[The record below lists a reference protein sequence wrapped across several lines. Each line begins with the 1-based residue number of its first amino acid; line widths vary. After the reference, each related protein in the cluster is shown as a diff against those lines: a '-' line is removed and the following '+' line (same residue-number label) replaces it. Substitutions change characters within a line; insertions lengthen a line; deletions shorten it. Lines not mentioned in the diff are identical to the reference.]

1 MSLSALVDLRPLRQ
15 TPDFRRLWIGTTAS
29 MFGGQLAS
37 FAITYHVWEL
47 TKSPAMVGA
56 LGIAIATPLII
67 LGLVGGSVADAMDRR
82 RLVIITTIG
91 QFSTAATMAVLA
103 LLDVQAVWVYFLL
116 VAITSG
122 FGGAGAPARRTFVP
136 RLLPREQLSAG
147 LALNHMSFQA
157 ALLLGPAAAGM
168 ITARWGT
175 ATCFV
180 IDAVTF
186 LIAGYGIARLPRMRP
201 LTVESRPG
209 ARAIANAVRLTVRRP
224 VLGGAFV
231 TDLCATVLAMPMAL
245 FPVLNAEKFGGSPE
259 TLGLFLSAVGLGGI
273 AASVLSGFATRSPRS
288 GMVML
293 LAAATWGLSLIG
305 VGLINNLAAV
315 LALLAIAGAADTWSV
330 ISRGGIVQMVTPDA
344 YRGRVS
350 ALEHIVGAAGP
361 HIGNVRGGLVASLSS
376 AGVSLVVGGALCLV
390 GLGLVAHRV
399 PALRQF
405 DTRAEPDPGPHR
417 KDS

>member
-1 MSLSALVDLRPLRQ
+1 MSLSALVDLRPLRRVA
-15 TPDFRRLWIGTTAS
+15 DFRRLWIGTTAS

-37 FAITYHVWEL
+37 FAITFHVWEMTRSAAL
-47 TKSPAMVGA
+47 VGA
-56 LGIAIATPLII
+56 LGIAIAAPLII

-82 RLVIITTIG
+82 QLVIITTIG
-91 QFSTAATMAVLA
+91 QCATAALLAVLA
-103 LLDVQAVWVYFLL
+103 LLDVQAMWVFFLL
-116 VAITSG
+116 VAIASG

-136 RLLPREQLSAG
+136 RLLPRDQLSAG
-147 LALNHMSFQA
+147 LALNHMSVQA
-157 ALLLGPAAAGM
+157 AMLLGPAAAGL

-180 IDAVTF
+180 IDAATF
-186 LIAGYGIARLPRMRP
+186 LVAGYGIARLPRMRP
-201 LTVESRPG
+201 LTVESKPG
-209 ARAIANAVRLTVRRP
+209 ARAIVDAVRLTVRRP

-273 AASVLSGFATRSPRS
+273 VASVLSGLATRSPRS
-288 GMVML
+288 GLVML

-305 VGLINNLAAV
+305 VGLINNLPAV

-361 HIGNVRGGLVASLSS
+361 HIGNARGGLVASFSS
-376 AGVSLVVGGALCLV
+376 AGVSLVIGGALCLV
-390 GLGLVAHRV
+390 GLGLVARRV
-399 PALRQF
+399 PALRHF
-405 DTRAEPDPGPHR
+405 DTRAEPGQESAR
-417 KDS
+417 RES